1 MYYNNNTERKMIMD
15 NNNNYRDFGQLGGN
29 ANNNGNMNVEQQMS
43 QAQNDARFAFQQNF
57 NGYNGYNNGGYTGGI
72 SGAFSQ
78 ASEALQQKVVA
89 QSFIFMLAA
98 LVVTAIGA
106 KVASEVLLEWIFM
119 NPARLI
125 ILFVAEIAVVIA
137 SNIALKKNN
146 VAISAALMTAY
157 SFINGATLGIVCMGY
172 VDTSVTKVFVITAA
186 MFGIT
191 AFYGLVCKKDLS
203 SMGSICIMGLIGL
216 ILVGIVNMFLKS
228 EGLDYIASFIGVAV
242 FVGLTAYDTQK
253 IKQMA
258 AYSTDM
264 TENSLALFGAFQLY
278 LDFINLF
285 LKLLRI
291 MGKRK

>member
-1 MYYNNNTERKMIMD
+1 MIMD

-57 NGYNGYNNGGYTGGI
+57 NGYNGYNNNGYNNGGYAGGI
-72 SGAFSQ
+72 SGAFSA

-106 KVASEVLLEWIFM
+106 KVASDALLEWFIR
-119 NPARLI
+119 NPANLI
-125 ILFVAEIAVVIA
+125 ILLVAEIAVVIA

-172 VDTSVTKVFVITAA
+172 VETSVTKVFVITAA

-216 ILVGIVNMFLKS
+216 ILVGVVNIFLKS

-253 IKQMA
+253 IKEKT
-258 AYSTDM
+258 AYADSSNT
-264 TENSLALFGAFQLY
+264 TALALGGAFELY

-285 LKLLRI
+285 LYLLRLF
-291 MGKRK
+291 GKRR